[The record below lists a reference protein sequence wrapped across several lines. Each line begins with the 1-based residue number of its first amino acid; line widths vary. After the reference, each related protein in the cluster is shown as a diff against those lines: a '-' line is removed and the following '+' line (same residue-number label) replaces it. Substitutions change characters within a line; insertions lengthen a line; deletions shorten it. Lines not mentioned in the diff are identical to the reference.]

1 MGEEKRNLVSWYR
14 ELVFLCGGN
23 EGSLHL
29 CFHQIG
35 CSLCFSF
42 LGHLYSCQA
51 GTPGMGGGE
60 GEESSCEASLA
71 GLEVFPCLDFNSC
84 SLIAGNERIYEGL
97 RDVHYSSSMNVLLI

>member
-1 MGEEKRNLVSWYR
+1 MERKRETWLVGTESW
-14 ELVFLCGGN
+14 
-23 EGSLHL
+23 
-29 CFHQIG
+29 CFSVVEMKGVCI
-35 CSLCFSF
+35 SAFTRSAALCFSF

-71 GLEVFPCLDFNSC
+71 SLEVFPCLDFNSC
-84 SLIAGNERIYEGL
+84 FLIAGNERIYEGL